1 MTVTPRAIAVIK
13 LSALGDV
20 VHATPV
26 VEALA
31 DAFPAAR
38 LVWVV
43 ERREAALLRDHPRL
57 AEVVTID
64 TRAWRRTRT
73 LRAALELA
81 RTLRDLRRRLRA
93 QRFDVAMDLQGLVKS
108 GAVTAATGA
117 PVRIGF
123 APGWSRERASG
134 LFTNRHVTPPP
145 SARHVVDQYLSLLQ
159 PLGVTA
165 TRAVFRLP
173 AREAAEGRIEEFFT
187 AAGLKRHGRVV
198 VLNPGAGRPAKRWPV
213 ERFVEL
219 ATRLGREAGA
229 RVLAL
234 WGPSEEEA
242 ARAIA
247 QAPGAMLAP
256 PTDLDELIAVTRRAG
271 VLVAADTGPLHV
283 AAALGTPCVGLYGP
297 TSAVRNGPY
306 GPGHR
311 TVTAVDGRMTSVDV
325 GSVLVAVRE
334 VLGP

>member
-1 MTVTPRAIAVIK
+1 MSREPRAIALVK

-31 DAFPAAR
+31 DAFPAACIT
-38 LVWVV
+38 WVV

-57 AEVVTID
+57 AEVVTVD

-73 LRAALELA
+73 PGAALALVHTLRA
-81 RTLRDLRRRLRA
+81 LRRRLRA
-93 QRFDVAMDLQGLVKS
+93 GRFDVAVDLQGLVKS

-117 PVRIGF
+117 PLRIGF
-123 APGWSRERASG
+123 ASPFCRERANG
-134 LFTNRHVTPPP
+134 LFTNRRVTPPP

-159 PLGVTA
+159 PLGVTPA
-165 TRAVFRLP
+165 RVAFRLP
-173 AREAAEGRIEEFFT
+173 TCETAEGRIEEFF
-187 AAGLKRHGRVV
+187 ASAGLKRQGRVV
-198 VLNPGAGRPAKRWPV
+198 VLNPGAGKPGKRWPV

-219 ATRLGREAGA
+219 ATRLARDADA

-234 WGPSEEEA
+234 WGPGEEAA

-247 QAPGAMLAP
+247 RAPGAMLAP
-256 PTDLDELIAVTRRAG
+256 PTDLDQLIAVTRRAS

-297 TSAVRNGPY
+297 TAAERNGPY
-306 GPGHR
+306 GAGHR
-311 TVTAVDGRMTSVDV
+311 TVSAADARMTSIDV
-325 GSVLVAVRE
+325 GPVLAAVRE